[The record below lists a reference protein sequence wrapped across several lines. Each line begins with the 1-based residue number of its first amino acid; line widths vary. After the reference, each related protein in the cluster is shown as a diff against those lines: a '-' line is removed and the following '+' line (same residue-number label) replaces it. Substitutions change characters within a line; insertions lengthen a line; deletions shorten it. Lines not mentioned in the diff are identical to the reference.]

1 MTPLS
6 IVWGLTLGLGL
17 VLVAS
22 WVGARRATLEQ
33 RVSPQLR
40 DHGAAA
46 RRRAVPPRSLVER
59 LLAPALRDGVK
70 VVEKWG
76 SPTKELEV
84 RLRRAGSN
92 LSVDQFRAEQ
102 VVWSVVGLVVGLVV
116 SGVLAASRG
125 SSPLALLVL
134 TVAIGVAAFAARD
147 YVLTRDVAR
156 RESAMVAELP
166 TIAELLALSVGAGEG
181 ALGALE
187 RIVATTAGEL
197 ARELSQTLA
206 QVRAGAPLS
215 EELRALARRTGASG
229 VRRFA
234 DATATAID
242 RGTPLAAVLRAQ
254 AQDARAAG
262 RRELMEQGGKKEIA
276 MMVPVVFLILPITIV
291 FAVFPG
297 LVAIN
302 LGG

>member
-1 MTPLS
+1 MTPAA

-22 WVGARRATLEQ
+22 WLGARRATLEQ
-33 RVSPQLR
+33 RVAPQLR
-40 DHGAAA
+40 EHGPVA
-46 RRRAVPPRSLVER
+46 RGGRVSKRSVVER
-59 LLAPALRDGVK
+59 LLAPALRDGVG
-70 VVEKWG
+70 VVAKWG
-76 SPTKELEV
+76 APTKELEV

-102 VVWSVVGLVVGLVV
+102 VVWAIAGLVAGLVL
-116 SGVLAASRG
+116 SGILASTRA
-125 SSPLALLVL
+125 SSPLVLLVL
-134 TVAIGVAAFAARD
+134 TVVLGGVAFAARD
-147 YVLTRDVAR
+147 YMLTRDVAR
-156 RESAMVAELP
+156 RESAMAAELP

-187 RIVATTAGEL
+187 RVVATTSGEL

-206 QVRAGAPLS
+206 EVRGGSPLS
-215 EELRALARRTGASG
+215 EEIRGLAQRTGASG

-254 AQDARAAG
+254 AQDARSAG
-262 RRELMEQGGKKEIA
+262 RRDLMEQGGKKEIA

-297 LVAIN
+297 LIAID